1 MSIAEIIK
9 KLEMA
14 YNEEDWGN
22 IEELIESLSVISEI
36 DDPFMWEDG
45 DDEID

>member
-1 MSIAEIIK
+1 
-9 KLEMA
+9 MA
-14 YNEEDWGN
+14 YNEEDWGI